1 MPDDCEFQ
9 HLIDMIRPRPLVST
23 GLVEY
28 DGMSFGYIH
37 ISRENDACTYE
48 VAKNYPEST
57 HMIHEGQAFIRL
69 GSTKKV
75 MTQGDRRRLESKTY
89 TRFSG
94 VSPLMIPQESEKK
107 CSSLSALMIAALIG
121 TWDEHYVGDKEVIQ
135 QLSGMSYENWI
146 TEFQQR
152 QGSGD
157 ETVAFSQGKWCFAE
171 HEEYLRSNARAIFDE
186 HIDLFFLEIQRAL
199 TVFDPRYELPGDERY
214 CAALHGKER
223 RYSERLYS
231 SLAKKLAMVANS
243 TELFTNCSTNHISN
257 QAYLVVQK
265 ILLTHDWKI
274 WATLDWY
281 QKYLAQASPRA
292 FLNTIKTEMEA
303 DDNAI
308 KVLFNEEE
316 YSIVKTKY
324 GSGLILALQTLA
336 WSRDYFSQA
345 CDVLFEFSKY
355 REDVENSLALILL
368 PWNPQTE
375 VPFRVMTGYGQ
386 SLARE
391 RGRDGWNVLFMLMP
405 GQTTTG
411 CSIQPPEYIQC
422 VCKEDRV
429 TGEDF
434 WEASEKY
441 LEALLF
447 IANVNK
453 EYIPKLVSVLD
464 DVTKPMFDMILQVI
478 SEAGEEV
485 DDDCLRYSIWDELLN
500 FTTRHRKFCDA
511 KWALD
516 EEILTQ
522 IDNVAD
528 KNIPRNRDVIDARL
542 FKKDQYSLIETTDDY
557 ETSRSE
563 LFEIQTSTIRKHY
576 NEDGIVGLIEF
587 AQMVEN
593 SKSIGECLAAID
605 ICEEDE
611 EQIMELLTSE
621 SVNLQKFAETYC
633 AKRFS
638 AKGESWANEKN
649 IFEWEA
655 MKRIRFLAALP
666 ICRYVQQKVEGCP
679 DTEKMQYWNQAPEWY
694 LEDTNMI
701 DFVRA
706 LLNADRTSYA
716 AEVIVRMIVE
726 KNNFPTQLVYELLE
740 ASLNSD
746 AIDNNL
752 WGYYLEQIFKWLEE
766 NDFDNV
772 QLIKYEW
779 AFYSAFTNEH
789 HANAL
794 EFSLAHSA
802 SSFVEMLALAYKS
815 DNEHEK
821 NEHIEVDE
829 ERRKAITSQAWKV
842 LYNWKWVPGKQ
853 RDGSFSDVDFKLWL
867 TEVKSMSKEWGCY
880 EVAMITIGH
889 VLHYSLP
896 AADGFFINESAAD
909 VLNEQ
914 ENDKMRSGFEHE
926 TLNARGVYSV
936 DPSGAA
942 EDELAAKWTERAE
955 QAEGRGYLRFGRTLR
970 NIADLFR
977 RQKEHYLQ
985 DD

>member
-1 MPDDCEFQ
+1 
-9 HLIDMIRPRPLVST
+9 
-23 GLVEY
+23 
-28 DGMSFGYIH
+28 
-37 ISRENDACTYE
+37 
-48 VAKNYPEST
+48 
-57 HMIHEGQAFIRL
+57 
-69 GSTKKV
+69 
-75 MTQGDRRRLESKTY
+75 
-89 TRFSG
+89 
-94 VSPLMIPQESEKK
+94 MIPQESEKK
-107 CSSLSALMIAALIG
+107 CSSLSALMISALIG

-135 QLSGMSYENWI
+135 QLSGMSYEKWI
-146 TEFQQR
+146 AEFQQR
-152 QGSGD
+152 QGNGD
-157 ETVAFSQGKWCFAE
+157 ETVAFSQGKWFFAE

-186 HIDLFFLEIQRAL
+186 HIDSFFLEIQRVL
-199 TVFDPRYELPGDERY
+199 TAFDPRYELPGDERY
-214 CAALHGKER
+214 SAALHGKER

-274 WATLDWY
+274 WATLDWH
-281 QKYLAQASPRA
+281 QKYIAQASPRA
-292 FLNTIKTEMEA
+292 FFNSIETELEIEG
-303 DDNAI
+303 NAI
-308 KVLFNEEE
+308 KALFTEEE

-324 GSGLILALQTLA
+324 GGGVILALQTLA
-336 WSRDYFSQA
+336 WSRDCFSQA
-345 CDVLFEFSKY
+345 CDVLFELSRY

-375 VPFRVMTGYGQ
+375 VPFSAMTGYGQ
-386 SLARE
+386 SLAKE
-391 RGRDGWNVLFMLMP
+391 RGREGWNVLFMLMP

-411 CSIQPPEYIQC
+411 CSIQPPEYIKC
-422 VCKEDRV
+422 VCKEERV
-429 TGEDF
+429 TGKDF

-441 LEALLF
+441 LEALLY
-447 IANVNK
+447 IANDNR
-453 EYIPKLVSVLD
+453 ECIPKLVSVLD
-464 DVTKPMFDMILQVI
+464 DVTKPMFNMILQVI
-478 SEAGEEV
+478 CKAGEAE
-485 DDDCLRYSIWDELLN
+485 DDDRLRYLIWDELLN

-516 EEILTQ
+516 EEFLTQ
-522 IDNVAD
+522 IDNAAD

-542 FKKDQYSLIETTDDY
+542 FKKDQFSLIEAANDY
-557 ETSRSE
+557 ETRRSE
-563 LFEIQTSTIRKHY
+563 LFESQTSTIRRHH
-576 NEDGIVGLIEF
+576 NEHGIAGLIEF

-593 SKSIGECLAAID
+593 SKAMGECLATID

-621 SVNLQKFAETYC
+621 SVNLQKLVETYC
-633 AKRFS
+633 AKKFS
-638 AKGESWANEKN
+638 DKGVSWANEKN
-649 IFEWEA
+649 IIEWES
-655 MKRIRFLAALP
+655 MKRIRFFASLP
-666 ICRYVQQKVEGCP
+666 VCKYIQQKVEECS
-679 DTEKMQYWNQAPEWY
+679 DTEKLQYWNQAPEWY

-726 KNNFPTQLVYELLE
+726 KNNFPTQLVYEVLE
-740 ASLNSD
+740 ATLNSD
-746 AIDNNL
+746 DTDNNL
-752 WGYYLEQIFKWLEE
+752 LGYYIEQIFKWLEE

-779 AFYSAFTNEH
+779 AYYSAFTNEH
-789 HANAL
+789 QANAL

-802 SSFVEMLALAYKS
+802 RSFVEMLALAYKS

-867 TEVKSMSKEWGCY
+867 TEVKSMSKEWGRY
-880 EVAMITIGH
+880 EVAMVTTGH
-889 VLHYSLP
+889 VLHYALP
-896 AADGFFINESAAD
+896 AEDGFFIRESVAE

-926 TLNARGVYSV
+926 TLNARGVYNV

-970 NIADLFR
+970 NIADLFL
-977 RQKEHYLQ
+977 RQKEHYLH